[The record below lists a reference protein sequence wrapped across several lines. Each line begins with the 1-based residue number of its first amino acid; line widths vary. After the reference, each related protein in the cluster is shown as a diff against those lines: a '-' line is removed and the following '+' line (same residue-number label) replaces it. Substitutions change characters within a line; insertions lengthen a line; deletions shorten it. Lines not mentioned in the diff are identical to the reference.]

1 MHGKRNIK
9 NSEVIL
15 GEKILLSLH
24 SRRNQKCLQYRRQIG
39 RVKIETSVATEQA

>member
-1 MHGKRNIK
+1 MRGKRNIK

-24 SRRNQKCLQYRRQIG
+24 SRRIIKNASNTEGKLEGLKSRQ
-39 RVKIETSVATEQA
+39 V